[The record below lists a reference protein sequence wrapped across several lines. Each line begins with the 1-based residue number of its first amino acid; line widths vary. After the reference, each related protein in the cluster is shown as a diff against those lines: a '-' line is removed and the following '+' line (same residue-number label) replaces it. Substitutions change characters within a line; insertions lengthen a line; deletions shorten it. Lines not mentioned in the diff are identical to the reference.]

1 MVKKTL
7 PNQQPPAIRRRRKW
21 HTWQYRIAD
30 FLSALASW
38 ACFFLYR
45 KNLEG
50 ISIDSAVFQDPNFFY
65 GILIVPI
72 GWSLFYSLFDKYE
85 DIYRLSRMATLARTL
100 FLSFF
105 GVIFLFFVLI
115 LDDLVRDYRTYYSSF
130 AVLFVL
136 HAGLTITV
144 RMILLTRAS
153 RRLKAGLITFRTLI
167 IGGNQ
172 NAVDLYQE
180 ISSRKKSLGYHFIGY
195 VDTIEDQGSPLS
207 VYLPRL
213 GDIGQLDQLIRVNNV
228 EDVIIAVETSEHN
241 RLREIL
247 NVLFDFGDQ
256 ILVKIIPDMYD
267 IMLGVVKMNSVYGAV
282 LIEIKQ
288 DLMPKWQQ
296 LVKRLIDISVSL
308 VMLLLLGPL
317 FLYIMIRVRLSS
329 PGPIFF
335 RQERIGLNGQP
346 FHIYKFRSMYVGAE
360 HNGPQLSHDND
371 PRCTPWG
378 GVMRKWRLDEL
389 PQFWNVLKGDMSLVG
404 PRPERRYYI
413 EQIMKEAPHYR
424 HLLKVRPGITSW
436 GQVKYG
442 YASNVKEML
451 QRLKFDILYIE
462 NMSLA
467 LDFKILFYT
476 VLVLLQGK
484 GK

>member
-1 MVKKTL
+1 MVKKAL
-7 PNQQPPAIRRRRKW
+7 PNQQPPAVRRRRQW

-30 FLSALASW
+30 FLTALVAW
-38 ACFFLYR
+38 ACFFIYR
-45 KNLEG
+45 KSLEG
-50 ISIDSAVFQDPNFFY
+50 VPIGGSVLTDLNFYY
-65 GILIVPI
+65 GILIVPA
-72 GWSLFYSLFDKYE
+72 GWSLFYSLFDKYN

-105 GVIFLFFVLI
+105 GVIFLFFALI

-130 AVLFVL
+130 AVLFCL
-136 HAGLTITV
+136 HAGLTTIV
-144 RMILLTRAS
+144 RMVMLTRAS

-180 ISSRKKSLGYHFIGY
+180 IMSRKKSLGYHFVGY
-195 VDTIEDQGSPLS
+195 VDPNEGLASPLS
-207 VYLPRL
+207 TFLPRL
-213 GDIGQLDQLIRVNNV
+213 GDIGQLDNLIRTNNV

-247 NVLFDFGDQ
+247 NTLFDFGEQ

-267 IMLGVVKMNSVYGAV
+267 IMLGTVKMNSVYGAV
-282 LIEIKQ
+282 LIEIRQ

-296 LVKRLIDISVSL
+296 LIKRLIDFVVALIL
-308 VMLLLLGPL
+308 ILLLSPL
-317 FLYIMIRVRLSS
+317 FGYIMLRVRLSS
-329 PGPIFF
+329 KGPIFF
-335 RQERIGLNGQP
+335 RQERIGLNGNP
-346 FHIYKFRSMYVGAE
+346 FLILKFRSMFVNAE
-360 HNGPQLSHDND
+360 SDGPQLSFDND

-378 GVMRKWRLDEL
+378 AVMRKWRLDEL

-404 PRPERRYYI
+404 PRPERKFYI
-413 EQIMKEAPHYR
+413 EQIMEEAPYYR

-442 YASNVKEML
+442 YASNVKEMI

-476 VLVLLQGK
+476 LLVLLQGK

>member
-7 PNQQPPAIRRRRKW
+7 PNQQPPAIRRLRKW
-21 HTWQYRIAD
+21 HTWQYRLAD
-30 FLSALASW
+30 FFTAMVSW

-45 KNLEG
+45 KSLEG
-50 ISIDSAVFQDPNFFY
+50 VPLESGVFMDTNFYY
-65 GILIVPI
+65 GILIVPL

-85 DIYRLSRMATLARTL
+85 DIYRLSRMATLARTI

-105 GVIFLFFVLI
+105 GVTFLFFALI
-115 LDDLVRDYRTYYSSF
+115 LDDLVHDYRTYYSSF
-130 AVLFVL
+130 AFLFLV
-136 HAGLTITV
+136 HTGLTITV

-153 RRLKAGLITFRTLI
+153 RRLKAGIITFRTLI

-180 ISSRKKSLGYHFIGY
+180 ISGRKKGLGYHFIGY
-195 VDTIEDQGSPLS
+195 VDTIEDQGSPLTA
-207 VYLPRL
+207 YLPRL
-213 GDIGQLDQLIRVNNV
+213 GDISQLDHHVRANNV
-228 EDVIIAVETSEHN
+228 EEVIIAVETSEHN

-247 NVLFDFGDQ
+247 NTLFDFGEQ

-296 LVKRLIDISVSL
+296 LIKRLIDVVASAFLI
-308 VMLLLLGPL
+308 LLLSPL
-317 FLYIMIRVRLSS
+317 YLYIMTRVRLSS
-329 PGPIFF
+329 KGPIFF
-335 RQERIGLNGQP
+335 KQERIGLNAQP
-346 FHIYKFRSMYVGAE
+346 FYIYKFRSMFVDAE
-360 HNGPQLSHDND
+360 REGPQLSYDND

-378 GVMRKWRLDEL
+378 SVMRKWRLDEL

-442 YASNVKEML
+442 YASNVKEMI